1 VSFLRSLLAV
11 AAALGIE
18 ALIGRIS
25 PGALGYLDLM
35 LVVVA
40 YFAIRRSQRSAMLVG
55 CAGGLLHDAWF
66 QAGVFGMGGFKK
78 TLVAWVVGGL
88 ASRLDLN
95 HAPGRVTVGVVLSIS
110 DQFLEVG
117 LYRLMD
123 LATAPLDP
131 VRIISRAAVTG
142 VLVAVVFAIVDR
154 RGSRTSMRGI
164 RGRA

>member
-1 VSFLRSLLAV
+1 LSFARSLLAL

-18 ALIGRIS
+18 ALIGRVF
-25 PGALGYLDLM
+25 PAALGYVDLM

-40 YFAIRRSQRSAMLVG
+40 YFAIRRSQRSAMVVG

-66 QAGVFGMGGFKK
+66 QAGVFGMSGFKK
-78 TLVAWVVGGL
+78 TLLAWVVGGL

-95 HAPGRVTVGVVLSIS
+95 HAPGRVTVGVLLSVA
-110 DQFLEVG
+110 DQFLELG

-123 LATAPLDP
+123 LATSPPDP
-131 VRIISRAAVTG
+131 VRILVRAVVTG
-142 VLVAVVFAIVDR
+142 LLVVSAFAIIDR
-154 RGSRTSMRGI
+154 KTRRTSMRGS